1 MFLRTVNKYSLK
13 LGSVDNVNLETV
25 AKMGKI
31 EYDGQSAEELTINV
45 DYGTICRVDSV
56 GSINLIIG

>member
-1 MFLRTVNKYSLK
+1 MFLRTVNKYTLK
-13 LGSVDNVNLETV
+13 LNSVDNVNV

-31 EYDGQSAEELTINV
+31 EYDGQSAEELTISV
-45 DYGTICRVDSV
+45 DYNTVCKVDSV